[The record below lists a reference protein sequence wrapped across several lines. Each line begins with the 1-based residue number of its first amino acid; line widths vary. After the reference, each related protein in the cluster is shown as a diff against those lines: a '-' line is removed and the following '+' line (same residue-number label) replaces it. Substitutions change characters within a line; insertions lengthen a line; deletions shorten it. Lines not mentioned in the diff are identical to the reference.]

1 MPRIS
6 VPADQDPMMYVW
18 GSLAPQLTGP
28 AAAFS
33 GAVYSSSLLSLR
45 EFEAARITIARIND
59 CNVCMNWRSARD
71 VPGKAASPDE
81 VPEDFYAAV
90 LGRDFSALSARE
102 RLCAQFAQDFAV
114 DHLAIDDD
122 RWAELR
128 EHFGDDELVDLSLC
142 VGAWIAFGR
151 LNRVFDIDGACRVGA
166 PLPG

>member
-18 GSLAPQLTGP
+18 GNMAPALAGP

-33 GAVYSSSLLSLR
+33 GAVYASSLLSLR
-45 EFEAARITIARIND
+45 EFEAARISIARVND
-59 CNVCMNWRSARD
+59 CNICLNWRSARD
-71 VPGKAASPDE
+71 VPGKADRPDE
-81 VPEDFYAAV
+81 VPESFYDAV
-90 LGRDFSALSARE
+90 LGGDTSSLTARE
-102 RLCAQFAQDFAV
+102 RLCAKYATLFAI

-122 RWAELR
+122 MWAELR
-128 EHFGDDELVDLSLC
+128 REFSDEELVDLTLC

-151 LNRVFDIDGACRVGA
+151 LNRVFDIDGACRIGE